1 MEVLFYVLC
10 VTFFLSLFI
19 LKFKWFKKIGAWL
32 AKPFVKLMKKR
43 HEKKKNKQVVAEKS
57 DRLGKSEFQIR
68 PVVLPPQLN
77 APKEEGKNKEAKVQ
91 DEKKDQD
98 KKPMTMKEAFGDK
111 DPFATRPIFPM
122 AQQDYERRKLNQ
134 QASPFGTRFAQNM
147 PNNSSKGQGK
157 ISLDF
162 LNSTQSASRKASFG
176 GQRPA
181 QMPQMMNFD
190 SVQRAAKS
198 LDAGSR
204 SKGLASGGNMPRN
217 AQGFSTGTS
226 SNRMANFDRANMNT
240 EGRNFGGSLTQRTP
254 EMDAIIAKRQREF
267 ENYKRQKDSLK
278 LDGQEVNMSDLPPKL
293 KRILVMGIL
302 DKKKYD

>member
-1 MEVLFYVLC
+1 MDILFYILC
-10 VTFFLSLFI
+10 LTFFLSLFV
-19 LKFKWFKKIGAWL
+19 LKFKWFKKIGEWL

-43 HEKKKNKQVVAEKS
+43 HAKKQNKQVVAEKS

-77 APKEEGKNKEAKVQ
+77 ASKEEEKNKEAKVQ

-134 QASPFGTRFAQNM
+134 QTSLFGTRFAQNM

-198 LDAGSR
+198 HDVGSR
-204 SKGLASGGNMPRN
+204 SNGLANGGNMSRN
-217 AQGFSTGTS
+217 TQGFSTGTI
-226 SNRMANFDRANMNT
+226 SNRMANFDRTNMNT
-240 EGRNFGGSLTQRTP
+240 EGRNFGGSMTQRTP

-267 ENYKRQKDSLK
+267 ENYKKQKDSLK
-278 LDGQEVNMSDLPPKL
+278 LDGQEVDMSDLPPKL
-293 KRILVMGIL
+293 KRILLMGIL